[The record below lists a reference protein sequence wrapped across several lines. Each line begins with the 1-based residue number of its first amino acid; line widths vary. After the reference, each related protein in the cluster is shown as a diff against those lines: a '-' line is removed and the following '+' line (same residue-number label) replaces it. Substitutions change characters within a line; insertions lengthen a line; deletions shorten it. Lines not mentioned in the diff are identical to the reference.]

1 MMDKNPKKR
10 IWPDLYCVALMN
22 VERQASGKNIGRR
35 PSMINIRPN
44 ATTKILSNY
53 LFFVLFRYLKNSES
67 ASSTI
72 ISSLVLKLFL

>member
-1 MMDKNPKKR
+1 MMDKNPKNR
-10 IWPDLYCVALMN
+10 IWPDLYWVTLMN
-22 VERQASGKNIGRR
+22 VDRQTSGNNIGRR
-35 PSMINIRPN
+35 PSIINIRPK

-53 LFFVLFRYLKNSES
+53 LFFVPFKYLKNSVS